1 MSGIDEIKQA
11 LEQEDLRCV
20 DSESFKTTANM
31 RAGVMHL
38 LNHPEEDEGL
48 PLLWKNVDLVLKP
61 EMYVVTGIPSSGKS
75 TWLDNVLMNSI
86 KMHKKKWA
94 VFSPESHPIELHMKQ
109 LIEIGTSTNF
119 HGLWNGKKTSEE
131 KIDKVLDYLAD
142 KLFMMTPTG
151 ENLKIE
157 RLLELAEFL
166 VEEYG
171 VTDILIDPYNEF
183 SHTRNTSISETEY
196 VSQFLGDI
204 RRFINKHGVA
214 VWIVAHPAKL
224 RKVEMILSDGS
235 RGEDYP
241 VPTAYDISGSANW
254 YNKPDNVIAIHRDK
268 DTQRN
273 PDNEVTVN
281 VQKVRR
287 KTTGTLG
294 TYPLRFNY
302 KYSTYEGP
310 TVSGDCG
317 RQYEI
322 QTEAI

>member
-1 MSGIDEIKQA
+1 MIDAIKET
-11 LEQEDLRCV
+11 LEKEDLRCV
-20 DSESFKTTANM
+20 DSDSFKTTANM
-31 RAGVMHL
+31 MEGVMRL
-38 LNHPEEDEGL
+38 LNHPEDEEGL
-48 PLLWKNVDLVLKP
+48 PLLWDNVDLALKP

-86 KMHKKKWA
+86 KMHDKKWA

-131 KIDKVLDYLAD
+131 KIGKVMDYLAD
-142 KLFMMTPTG
+142 KLFMMTPSG
-151 ENLKIE
+151 DNLKIE
-157 RLLELAEFL
+157 RLLELAEYL

-183 SHTRNTSISETEY
+183 SHTRDRGISETEY

-224 RKVEMILSDGS
+224 RKVEMVLSDGS

-254 YNKPDNVIAIHRDK
+254 YNKPDNVIAVHRDK

-273 PDNEVTVN
+273 PDNEVTIN
-281 VQKVRR
+281 IQKVRR

-294 TYPLRFNY
+294 SYPLRFNY
-302 KYSTYEGP
+302 QYSTYEGP
-310 TVSGDCG
+310 TAARDCG

-322 QTEAI
+322 FKNND